1 MPTTTAA
8 IAGSGDSSNTIIGS
22 SVEDKSLKE
31 LAAAQSQYHP
41 QNEVQELEKLGKHIY
56 PCQQGEAQGSQETN
70 RSFGN
75 DPDIVPHDS
84 VFNIAVSSSS
94 KFRSHVNDTRD
105 IDSAVQDA
113 VLREQEL
120 ATQNIIRSQ
129 RDSVGADGLPVER
142 SDIFSERYDPSTI
155 KLSTMD
161 NQLLQNLKGD
171 GPHSNDPAS
180 RSIGK
185 WLEQTVQVLLLLIIK
200 EHLLKITSEHRAE
213 MAMKRGKPNLPEE
226 GNLEIGN
233 GYGVPGGCAF
243 YGASKPGVVA
253 IGNNTIGQKIQGQVR
268 ETEQSSAVKALP
280 EYLKQKLR
288 ARGILKEEAEHS
300 NSTSSDAIS
309 NQTLQGEKLPH
320 GWVEAKDP
328 GSGVSYYYNES
339 SGKSQ
344 WERPSESSSDT
355 QLSSAESLPED
366 WMEALDQATG
376 LKYYYNMRTQ
386 VTQWEPP
393 VASHQTTLTHSNDNV
408 LGSWNNQTLE
418 QSKCIT
424 CGSGITLV
432 QGSRYCNCTSG
443 VSTSSTNGRWQ
454 DQSSEQNK
462 CMGCCGWGLGLVQA
476 WGYCNHCTRILGLP
490 QCQYLPTSN
499 ISNQQK
505 TENIKHSADPSIK
518 KSATDGSKW
527 KPPIGKGGK
536 RESRKRSYSEDDEL
550 DPMDP
555 SAYSDAPRG
564 GWVVGL
570 KGVQPRAADT
580 TATGPL
586 FQQRPYPSPG
596 AVLRKNA
603 EIASQ
608 TKKGSSHYAPISKRG
623 DGSDGLGDAD

>member
-1 MPTTTAA
+1 MPTSTTA

-22 SVEDKSLKE
+22 SAEDKSLKE
-31 LAAAQSQYHP
+31 SAAA
-41 QNEVQELEKLGKHIY
+41 QNEVQELEKFSKQIY
-56 PCQQGEAQGSQETN
+56 PCQPGEAQCSVAISADQETN
-70 RSFGN
+70 QSFGN
-75 DPDIVPHDS
+75 DQNIVPHEG
-84 VFNIAVSSSS
+84 VFNNIAVSTSSN
-94 KFRSHVNDTRD
+94 FRSNVDDGRD
-105 IDSAVQDA
+105 IEIAVQDA

-129 RDSVGADGLPVER
+129 RESVGADGLPAEQ
-142 SDIFSERYDPSTI
+142 SDIFSERYDPST
-155 KLSTMD
+155 
-161 NQLLQNLKGD
+161 
-171 GPHSNDPAS
+171 
-180 RSIGK
+180 
-185 WLEQTVQVLLLLIIK
+185 IK

-213 MAMKRGKPNLPEE
+213 MAMKRGKLNLPEE

-233 GYGVPGGCAF
+233 GYGVPGGCAS
-243 YGASKPGVVA
+243 YGASKPGIVA
-253 IGNNTIGQKIQGQVR
+253 NGNNVTGQKIQGQVK
-268 ETEQSSAVKALP
+268 EVEQSSAAKALP

-288 ARGILKEEAEHS
+288 ARGILKEDAEHS
-300 NSTSSDAIS
+300 NPTNSDAVS
-309 NQTLQGEKLPH
+309 NTKLHGEKLPH

-328 GSGVSYYYNES
+328 HSGVSYYYNES

-344 WERPSESSSDT
+344 WERPSELSSDT
-355 QLSSAESLPED
+355 QLSSAVSLPED
-366 WMEALDQATG
+366 WMEAIDQTSG
-376 LKYYYNMRTQ
+376 LKYYYNMRTHI
-386 VTQWEPP
+386 TQWERP
-393 VASHQTTLTHSNDNV
+393 VASHQTTLTHSNDKV
-408 LGSWNNQTLE
+408 PGPWNDQTLE

-424 CGSGITLV
+424 CGSGMTLV
-432 QGSRYCNCTSG
+432 QGSRYCNACTSG
-443 VSTSSTNGRWQ
+443 VSTSSTNGMWQ

-462 CMGCCGWGLGLVQA
+462 CMGCGGWGLGLVQA
-476 WGYCNHCTRILGLP
+476 WGYCNHCTRILSLP
-490 QCQYLPTSN
+490 QCQYLPTNN

-518 KSATDGSKW
+518 KSATDRSKW
-527 KPPIGKGGK
+527 KPPMGKGGK

-555 SAYSDAPRG
+555 SSYSDAPRG

>member
-1 MPTTTAA
+1 MPTSTAA
-8 IAGSGDSSNTIIGS
+8 IAGSGDSSNTIVGS

-31 LAAAQSQYHP
+31 SAAAQSQDYHA
-41 QNEVQELEKLGKHIY
+41 QNEVQELEKFGKQIH
-56 PCQQGEAQGSQETN
+56 PCQPGEAQGSQETN

-75 DPDIVPHDS
+75 DQNIVPHDG

-94 KFRSHVNDTRD
+94 KFRSHVDDTRD

-142 SDIFSERYDPSTI
+142 SDIFSERYDPST
-155 KLSTMD
+155 L
-161 NQLLQNLKGD
+161 
-171 GPHSNDPAS
+171 
-180 RSIGK
+180 
-185 WLEQTVQVLLLLIIK
+185 K

-213 MAMKRGKPNLPEE
+213 MAMKRGKLNLPEE

-243 YGASKPGVVA
+243 YGASKPGIVA
-253 IGNNTIGQKIQGQVR
+253 NGNNAIGQKIQGQVR
-268 ETEQSSAVKALP
+268 EAEQSSVAKALP

-288 ARGILKEEAEHS
+288 ARGILKEDAEHN
-300 NSTSSDAIS
+300 NSTNSDAIS
-309 NQTLQGEKLPH
+309 NQLLQGEKLPH

-355 QLSSAESLPED
+355 QLPSAASLPED
-366 WMEALDQATG
+366 WMEALDQTTG

-393 VASHQTTLTHSNDNV
+393 VASHQTTLPHSNDNV
-408 LGSWNNQTLE
+408 PGSWNNQTLE

-424 CGSGITLV
+424 CGSGMTLV
-432 QGSRYCNCTSG
+432 QGSRYCNGCTSG
-443 VSTSSTNGRWQ
+443 VSTSSTNGKWQ

-462 CMGCCGWGLGLVQA
+462 CMGCGGWGLGLVQT

-490 QCQYLPTSN
+490 QCQYLSTNN

-505 TENIKHSADPSIK
+505 TENVKHSADPSIRK
-518 KSATDGSKW
+518 PATERSKW

-555 SAYSDAPRG
+555 SSYSDAPRG

-608 TKKGSSHYAPISKRG
+608 TKKGSSQYAPISKRG

>member
-1 MPTTTAA
+1 MPTSTTA

-22 SVEDKSLKE
+22 SAEDKSLKE
-31 LAAAQSQYHP
+31 SAAA
-41 QNEVQELEKLGKHIY
+41 QNEVQELEKFSKQIY
-56 PCQQGEAQGSQETN
+56 PCQPGEAQCSVAISADQETN

-75 DPDIVPHDS
+75 DQNIVPHDG
-84 VFNIAVSSSS
+84 VFNNIAVSTSSN
-94 KFRSHVNDTRD
+94 FRSNVDDGRD
-105 IDSAVQDA
+105 IEIAVQDA

-129 RDSVGADGLPVER
+129 RESVGADGLPAEQ
-142 SDIFSERYDPSTI
+142 SDIFSERYDPST
-155 KLSTMD
+155 
-161 NQLLQNLKGD
+161 
-171 GPHSNDPAS
+171 
-180 RSIGK
+180 
-185 WLEQTVQVLLLLIIK
+185 IK

-213 MAMKRGKPNLPEE
+213 MAMKRGKLNLPEE

-233 GYGVPGGCAF
+233 GYGVPGGCAS
-243 YGASKPGVVA
+243 YGASKPGIVA
-253 IGNNTIGQKIQGQVR
+253 NGNNVTGQKIQGQVK
-268 ETEQSSAVKALP
+268 EAEQSSAAKALP

-288 ARGILKEEAEHS
+288 ARGILKEDAEHS
-300 NSTSSDAIS
+300 NPTNSDAVS
-309 NQTLQGEKLPH
+309 NTKLHGEKLPH

-328 GSGVSYYYNES
+328 HSGVSYYYNES

-344 WERPSESSSDT
+344 WERPSELSSDT
-355 QLSSAESLPED
+355 QLSSAVSLPED
-366 WMEALDQATG
+366 WMEAIDQTSG
-376 LKYYYNMRTQ
+376 LKYYYNMRTHI
-386 VTQWEPP
+386 TQWERP
-393 VASHQTTLTHSNDNV
+393 VASHQTTLTHSNDKV
-408 LGSWNNQTLE
+408 PGPWNDQTLE

-424 CGSGITLV
+424 CGSGMTLV
-432 QGSRYCNCTSG
+432 QGSRYCNACTSG
-443 VSTSSTNGRWQ
+443 VSTSSTNGMWQ

-462 CMGCCGWGLGLVQA
+462 CMGCGGWGLGLVQA
-476 WGYCNHCTRILGLP
+476 WGYCNHCTRLP
-490 QCQYLPTSN
+490 QCQYLPTNN

-518 KSATDGSKW
+518 KSATDRSKW
-527 KPPIGKGGK
+527 KPPMGKGGK

-555 SAYSDAPRG
+555 SSYSDAPRG

>member
-1 MPTTTAA
+1 MPTSTAA
-8 IAGSGDSSNTIIGS
+8 IAGSGDSSNTIVGS
-22 SVEDKSLKE
+22 SVEDKFPKE
-31 LAAAQSQYHP
+31 SAAAQSQDYHA
-41 QNEVQELEKLGKHIY
+41 QNEVQELEKFGKQIH
-56 PCQQGEAQGSQETN
+56 PCQPGEAQGSQETN

-75 DPDIVPHDS
+75 DQNIVPHDG

-94 KFRSHVNDTRD
+94 KFRSHVDDIRD
-105 IDSAVQDA
+105 IDSAVRDA

-142 SDIFSERYDPSTI
+142 SDIFSERYDPST
-155 KLSTMD
+155 L
-161 NQLLQNLKGD
+161 
-171 GPHSNDPAS
+171 
-180 RSIGK
+180 
-185 WLEQTVQVLLLLIIK
+185 K

-213 MAMKRGKPNLPEE
+213 MAMKRGKLNLPEE

-243 YGASKPGVVA
+243 YGASKPGIVA
-253 IGNNTIGQKIQGQVR
+253 NGNNVIGQKIQGQVR
-268 ETEQSSAVKALP
+268 EAEQSSVAKALP

-288 ARGILKEEAEHS
+288 ARGILKEDAEHN
-300 NSTSSDAIS
+300 NSTNSDAIS
-309 NQTLQGEKLPH
+309 NQPLQGDKLPH

-355 QLSSAESLPED
+355 QLPSAASLPED
-366 WMEALDQATG
+366 WMEALDRTTG

-393 VASHQTTLTHSNDNV
+393 VASHQTTLPHSNDNV
-408 LGSWNNQTLE
+408 PGSWNNQTLE

-424 CGSGITLV
+424 CGSGMTLV
-432 QGSRYCNCTSG
+432 QGSRYCNGCTSG
-443 VSTSSTNGRWQ
+443 VSTSSTNGNWQ
-454 DQSSEQNK
+454 DQSSGQNK
-462 CMGCCGWGLGLVQA
+462 CMGCGGWGLGLVQA

-490 QCQYLPTSN
+490 QCQYLPTNN

-505 TENIKHSADPSIK
+505 TENVKHSAVPSIRK
-518 KSATDGSKW
+518 PATQRSKW

-555 SAYSDAPRG
+555 SSYSDAPRG

-608 TKKGSSHYAPISKRG
+608 TKKGSSQYAPISKRG